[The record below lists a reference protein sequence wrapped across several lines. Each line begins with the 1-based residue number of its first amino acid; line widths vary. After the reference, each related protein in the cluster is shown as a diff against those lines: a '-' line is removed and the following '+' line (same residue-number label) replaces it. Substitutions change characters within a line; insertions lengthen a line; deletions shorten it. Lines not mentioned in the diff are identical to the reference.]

1 MIESYLLTILIII
14 KNKINKIKFYMV
26 LALNATT

>member
-14 KNKINKIKFYMV
+14 KNKIKFYMV